1 MGSLVWF
8 EQMFA
13 LKTKIYIGTKRQQNL
28 EIEQQIQDP
37 FFLTQ
42 LSANWLKKVVE
53 PPEPNSSTGGKNF
66 LQNFFLKPEVA
77 WLISEQMSSTPPR
90 SMNTCLEHKERI
102 SFFLKHFKMNTCLGH
117 RERNSF

>member
-53 PPEPNSSTGGKNF
+53 PPEPNSSTEGGKAVNKTFTF
-66 LQNFFLKPEVA
+66 LPNLM
-77 WLISEQMSSTPPR
+77 WL
-90 SMNTCLEHKERI
+90 
-102 SFFLKHFKMNTCLGH
+102 G
-117 RERNSF
+117 